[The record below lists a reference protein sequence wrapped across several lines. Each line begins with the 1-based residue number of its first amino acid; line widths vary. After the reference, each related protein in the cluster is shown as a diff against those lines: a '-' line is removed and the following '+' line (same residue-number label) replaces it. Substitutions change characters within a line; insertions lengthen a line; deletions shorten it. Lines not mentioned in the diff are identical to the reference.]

1 MIGAIIN
8 CFKIEEL
15 RRRIIFTLLVLV
27 IVRLGVAIPV
37 PGVNATVLNHFF
49 KSIVDASC
57 ATSGC
62 HSEKDKAGGIL
73 LHNYDRVKSI
83 FVSGKGLCSI
93 KHKCIPMPED
103 GPMLSASI
111 IKKIECWVESGAPQ

>member
-1 MIGAIIN
+1 MSKFKFFYLLLIIVFGLVSCSEKEVVIDCTGVVATENTYTKAI
-8 CFKIEEL
+8 
-15 RRRIIFTLLVLV
+15 
-27 IVRLGVAIPV
+27 
-37 PGVNATVLNHFF
+37 

>member
-1 MIGAIIN
+1 MSKFKFFCFSLMIVFGVVS
-8 CFKIEEL
+8 CGEKE
-15 RRRIIFTLLVLV
+15 
-27 IVRLGVAIPV
+27 IVVDCTGIVSTENTYNKGI
-37 PGVNATVLNHFF
+37 
-49 KSIVDASC
+49 KSIIDASC

-73 LHNYDRVKSI
+73 LHNYDRVKSN
-83 FVSGKGLCSI
+83 FVTGKGLCSI

-103 GPMLSASI
+103 EPMLSANI